1 VFFPVRSSVHSCAR
15 GDDQAIADCNKIG
28 IKAAATSEQTVAGCN
43 ILLRSNREHFPL
55 PNPKVLN
62 KQKQPLP
69 ELLEYMQEEIT
80 NPWLGYCSENL
91 ADLTVELARNEIN
104 NCLIPNAA
112 AASTSLQRE

>member
-1 VFFPVRSSVHSCAR
+1 
-15 GDDQAIADCNKIG
+15 
-28 IKAAATSEQTVAGCN
+28 
-43 ILLRSNREHFPL
+43 
-55 PNPKVLN
+55 
-62 KQKQPLP
+62 
-69 ELLEYMQEEIT
+69 MQEEIT